1 MGFASNRIQHLQQ
14 GQQSNAFSAD
24 SLGAQPCNQNLP
36 RRTSNGKPASEQTAG
51 HREQKKTIVYRHKLA
66 APTSSPNPSS
76 KQSLALTQHVRG
88 NGSGRGV
95 GGGVRG
101 RRGTLDPEEE
111 RPGLRPS
118 DGPELNV
125 AAAIRLWLANPTRG
139 GKGVLEGPGVLTSAN
154 NNNPPPP
161 TTALGS
167 WGRSCL
173 SGPKPET
180 SRFSH
185 PGSP

>member
-51 HREQKKTIVYRHKLA
+51 HREQKKTIVYRHRLA
-66 APTSSPNPSS
+66 APTSSPKPFL
-76 KQSLALTQHVRG
+76 KTKPGPDTTRPREWQWP
-88 NGSGRGV
+88 GR